1 MVDLPSRICLG
12 KTPKVKAESNDIS
25 GAGRVNS
32 TVVVSLAVAVMV
44 CQLLLMALL
53 ISGFFISARVCTTS
67 EAVKA

>member
-1 MVDLPSRICLG
+1 MG